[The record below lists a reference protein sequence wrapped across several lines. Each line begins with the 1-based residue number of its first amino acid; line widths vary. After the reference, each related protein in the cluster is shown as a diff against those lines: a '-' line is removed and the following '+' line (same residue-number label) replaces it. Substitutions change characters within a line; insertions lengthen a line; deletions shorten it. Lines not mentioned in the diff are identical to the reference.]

1 MSISAVAER
10 FVDSGEAYRR
20 RHVLMCRP
28 EYFAVSYEINPW
40 MHTSVPVDRRLAIK
54 QWEQLVRVYK
64 SLGHTVELIE
74 PVLGLPDMVFA
85 ANSGVVVDGEVYLA
99 KFRYP
104 ERRGEEH
111 PYAEWFRDNG
121 FARVHP
127 PTEVNEGEGDFA
139 VVGGT
144 VFAGFG
150 FRTDVAAHDE
160 LRARLRV
167 PVVSL
172 RLVDARFY
180 HLDTALSVLRD
191 DNIAYFPGAFDASS
205 RDVLEARFPNALIVD
220 ERDAEA
226 FGCNAMS
233 DGHHVIISAQAT
245 GFASTL
251 RERGYEPVP
260 VDLSEFRKAGGSVK
274 CCTLELRAKEGS
286 CVEL

>member
-10 FVDSGEAYRR
+10 FVDSDEAYRR

-40 MHTSVPVDRRLAIK
+40 MHTSVPVNRRRAIK
-54 QWEQLVRVYK
+54 QWENLVRVYE
-64 SLGHTVELIE
+64 SLGHTVELID
-74 PVLGLPDMVFA
+74 PVYGLPDMVFA
-85 ANSGVVVDGEVYLA
+85 ANSGVVVDGEVYPA

-111 PYAEWFRDNG
+111 PYAEWFRLHG
-121 FARVHP
+121 FTGVHP

-139 VVGGT
+139 FVGGT
-144 VFAGFG
+144 VFAGYG
-150 FRTDVAAHDE
+150 FRTDLAAHDE
-160 LRARLRV
+160 LRARLHV

-191 DNIAYFPGAFDASS
+191 DNIAYFPAAFDAVS
-205 RDVLEARFPNALIVD
+205 RDALATRFPDALIVE

-233 DGHHVIISAQAT
+233 DGHHVIVSAQAT

-251 RERGYEPVP
+251 RDRGYEPVP

-274 CCTLELRAKEGS
+274 CCTLELRAKESGDRS
-286 CVEL
+286 